1 MVGGRPPEVSVGA
14 AETGEELLSPLTE
27 SRLSAIQLEQSIQS
41 SRPGTAAPSPRSA
54 GSPGAPTPRAVV
66 GARLPGSG
74 AGTPNET
81 EEERELREAFELDEM
96 LVCGVGL
103 GELLRWQPELTRTP
117 RRLRRVR
124 TGYTYQPHL
133 ALCTYRRRRAAC
145 PEGPTYWAPATG
157 YHGTPGGSRRRR
169 WSGAGS

>member
-1 MVGGRPPEVSVGA
+1 MVGWRPPEVSVPSA

-27 SRLSAIQLEQSIQS
+27 SRLSAIQLEHSIQS
-41 SRPGTAAPSPRSA
+41 SRPSTAAASPHST

-74 AGTPNET
+74 TSTPNET

-103 GELLRWQPELTRTP
+103 GELLRWQQEEEVERSRLVSAQELMGRALLAVEP
-117 RRLRRVR
+117 RHFAMIAKLRAPPRI
-124 TGYTYQPHL
+124 
-133 ALCTYRRRRAAC
+133 LCAVL
-145 PEGPTYWAPATG
+145 EMVLILL
-157 YHGTPGGSRRRR
+157 
-169 WSGAGS
+169 

>member
-1 MVGGRPPEVSVGA
+1 MVGWRPPEVSVPSA

-27 SRLSAIQLEQSIQS
+27 SRLSAIQLEHSIQS
-41 SRPGTAAPSPRSA
+41 SRPGTSAASLRST

-74 AGTPNET
+74 TSTPNET

-103 GELLRWQPELTRTP
+103 GELL
-117 RRLRRVR
+117 
-124 TGYTYQPHL
+124 
-133 ALCTYRRRRAAC
+133 ALH
-145 PEGPTYWAPATG
+145 
-157 YHGTPGGSRRRR
+157 YHESV
-169 WSGAGS
+169 